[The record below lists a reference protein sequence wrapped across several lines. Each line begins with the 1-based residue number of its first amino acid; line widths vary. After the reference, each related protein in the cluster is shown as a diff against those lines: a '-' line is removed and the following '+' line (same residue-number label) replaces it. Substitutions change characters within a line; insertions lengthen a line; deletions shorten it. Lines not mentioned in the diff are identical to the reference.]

1 MKKVAIVACSKP
13 RTILWK
19 NQKDKLIDF
28 FEENNYEVIMSKYI
42 YESNNA
48 LDRSGEK
55 RANELMNFFKDSKTE
70 EIYDISGG
78 DMANEILDYIDFE
91 IIKNSSATFWGYSD
105 LTTIINAIY
114 TKTNKPSILYQV
126 RNLIDEEYKDIL
138 QNRFINRDKLFDL
151 NYEFIQGSKINGIVV
166 GGNIRCFLK
175 LSGTPYYP
183 NMNNKV
189 LVLES
194 LGGQVPQMITYLSQL
209 KSQGVFNKI
218 KGIILGTFTEMEKE
232 KCSPDMVTLVKHF
245 VPKDLPIVKTKEIGH
260 DKDAKTIWI
269 GKEILIEK

>member
-1 MKKVAIVACSKP
+1 MKKVAIVACSNP

-28 FEENNYEVIMSKYI
+28 FKENNYEVIMSKYI

-55 RANELMNFFKDSKTE
+55 RANELMNFFNDFKIE

-78 DMANEILDYIDFE
+78 DMANEILDYIDFD

-114 TKTNKPSILYQV
+114 TKINKPSVLYQV

-138 QNRFINRDKLFDL
+138 QKRFINRDKLFDL

-183 NMNNKV
+183 DMNNKV

-218 KGIILGTFTEMEKE
+218 NGIILGTFTEMEKE

-260 DKDAKTIWI
+260 NKDAKAIWI